1 MTGKFVT
8 CYSNNPCSINLT
20 EVAVQMIPV
29 KRVMARNI
37 VTVDKQATAM
47 EVAGIMDTKN
57 VGSVLVVDKADGKY
71 VGIVTE
77 RDIVR
82 KVVAK
87 GLDGSSYLVKGVM
100 SSPLVTIESTKT
112 IFEAGDLMDQKKVRH
127 LAVTEGSEVVGI
139 VSIRDL
145 INPSQYDEEAW

>member
-1 MTGKFVT
+1 
-8 CYSNNPCSINLT
+8 
-20 EVAVQMIPV
+20 MIPV

-57 VGSVLVVDKADGKY
+57 VGSVLVMDKADGKY

-112 IFEAGDLMDQKKVRH
+112 IFEAGDLMDQKRVRH

-139 VSIRDL
+139 LSIRDL

>member
-1 MTGKFVT
+1 
-8 CYSNNPCSINLT
+8 
-20 EVAVQMIPV
+20 MIPV

-47 EVAGIMDTKN
+47 EVAAIMDTKN
-57 VGSVLVVDKADGKY
+57 VGSVLVVDKTDGKY

-87 GLDGSSYLVKGVM
+87 GLGGSSYLVTGVV

-112 IFEAGDLMDQKKVRH
+112 IFEAGDLMDQKRVRH

-139 VSIRDL
+139 LSIRDL

>member
-1 MTGKFVT
+1 
-8 CYSNNPCSINLT
+8 
-20 EVAVQMIPV
+20 MIPV

-47 EVAGIMDTKN
+47 EVAGIMDQKN
-57 VGSVLVVDKADGKY
+57 VGSVLVVDKTNGQF

-77 RDIVR
+77 WDIVR

-112 IFEAGDLMDQKKVRH
+112 IFEAGDLMDQKRVRH

-139 VSIRDL
+139 LSIRDL

>member
-1 MTGKFVT
+1 
-8 CYSNNPCSINLT
+8 
-20 EVAVQMIPV
+20 MIPV

-37 VTVDKQATAM
+37 VTVDKQSTAM
-47 EVAGIMDTKN
+47 EVAAIMDTKN
-57 VGSVLVVDKADGKY
+57 VGSVLVMDKADGKF

>member
-1 MTGKFVT
+1 
-8 CYSNNPCSINLT
+8 
-20 EVAVQMIPV
+20 MIPV

-37 VTVDKQATAM
+37 VTVDKQSTAM
-47 EVAGIMDTKN
+47 EVAAIMDTKN
-57 VGSVLVVDKADGKY
+57 VGSVLVLDKTDGKY

-112 IFEAGDLMDQKKVRH
+112 IFEAGDLMDQKRVRH

-139 VSIRDL
+139 LSIRDL

>member
-1 MTGKFVT
+1 
-8 CYSNNPCSINLT
+8 
-20 EVAVQMIPV
+20 MIPV

-47 EVAGIMDTKN
+47 EVAGIMDAKN
-57 VGSVLVVDKADGKY
+57 VGSVLVVDKANGKY

-82 KVVAK
+82 KVIAK

-112 IFEAGDLMDQKKVRH
+112 IFEAGDLMDQKRVRH

>member
-1 MTGKFVT
+1 
-8 CYSNNPCSINLT
+8 
-20 EVAVQMIPV
+20 MIPV

-47 EVAGIMDTKN
+47 EVAGIMDQKN

>member
-1 MTGKFVT
+1 MV
-8 CYSNNPCSINLT
+8 S
-20 EVAVQMIPV
+20 V

-37 VTVDKQATAM
+37 ATVEKQATVS
-47 EVAGIMDTKN
+47 EVASLMTSKN
-57 VGSVLVVDKADGKY
+57 VGSILIIDKEKNEY
-71 VGIVTE
+71 IGIITE

-87 GLDGSSYLVKGVM
+87 GVDANSYMVKGVM
-100 SSPLVTIESTKT
+100 SSPLVTIDSSKT

-127 LAVTEGSEVVGI
+127 LGVTENGDLVGV

-145 INPSQYDEEAW
+145 INPTQYDDESW

>member
-1 MTGKFVT
+1 
-8 CYSNNPCSINLT
+8 
-20 EVAVQMIPV
+20 MIPV

-47 EVAGIMDTKN
+47 EVAGIMDSKN
-57 VGSVLVVDKADGKY
+57 VGSVLIVDKGNGKI

-112 IFEAGDLMDQKKVRH
+112 IFEAGDLMVQKKVRH
-127 LAVTEGSEVVGI
+127 LGVTEGGEMVGV

-145 INPSQYDEEAW
+145 ISPSQYDEEAW

>member
-1 MTGKFVT
+1 MV
-8 CYSNNPCSINLT
+8 
-20 EVAVQMIPV
+20 PV

-37 VTVDKQATAM
+37 VTVDKQATVM
-47 EVAGIMDTKN
+47 EVAGVMEAKN
-57 VGSVLVVDKADGKY
+57 VGSVLVVDKGNGEF
-71 VGIVTE
+71 VGIITE

-87 GLDGSSYLVKGVM
+87 GVDGSSYLVKGVM
-100 SSPLVTIESTKT
+100 SSPLVTIESTRT

-127 LAVTEGSEVVGI
+127 LAVTEGNSVVGV

-145 INPSQYDEEAW
+145 LNPSQYDEEAW

>member
-1 MTGKFVT
+1 
-8 CYSNNPCSINLT
+8 
-20 EVAVQMIPV
+20 MIPV

-37 VTVDKQATAM
+37 VTVDKQATAL

-57 VGSVLVVDKADGKY
+57 VGSVLVVDKTNGKY

-145 INPSQYDEEAW
+145 INPSQYDEESW

>member
-1 MTGKFVT
+1 
-8 CYSNNPCSINLT
+8 
-20 EVAVQMIPV
+20 MIPV

-47 EVAGIMDTKN
+47 EVAGIMDSKN
-57 VGSVLVVDKADGKY
+57 VGSVLVVDKGNGEF

-100 SSPLVTIESTKT
+100 SSPVVTIESTKT
-112 IFEAGDLMDQKKVRH
+112 IFEAGDLMDQKRVRH
-127 LAVTEGSEVVGI
+127 LAVTEGGEVVGV

-145 INPSQYDEEAW
+145 INPSQYDEGGVEGKISRSSP

>member
-1 MTGKFVT
+1 
-8 CYSNNPCSINLT
+8 
-20 EVAVQMIPV
+20 MIPV

-57 VGSVLVVDKADGKY
+57 VGSVLVVDKTDGKY

-112 IFEAGDLMDQKKVRH
+112 IFEAGDLMDQKRVRH

>member
-1 MTGKFVT
+1 
-8 CYSNNPCSINLT
+8 
-20 EVAVQMIPV
+20 MIPV

-57 VGSVLVVDKADGKY
+57 VGSVLVVDKADGKF